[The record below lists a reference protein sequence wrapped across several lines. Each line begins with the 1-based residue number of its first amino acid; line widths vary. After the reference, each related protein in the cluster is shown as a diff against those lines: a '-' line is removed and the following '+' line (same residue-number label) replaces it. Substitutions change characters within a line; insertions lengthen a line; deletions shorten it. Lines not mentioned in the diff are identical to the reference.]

1 MTNLKRL
8 KTVDISSVTIMA
20 TTIITIISLILSI
33 VGLIALG
40 VISTEYLSVIG
51 SLVPSA
57 ICGIFI
63 VSIYTT
69 FVHSLLY
76 NIISKKISVMLDIE
90 DNGTISK
97 ISTASTATVL
107 SIAITVMFIIE
118 CIVGMLLL
126 QLILTSIIQTLMMFG
141 QQLVALSMYNL
152 LIIFSSPLTVAE
164 IIVGVFI
171 INFVFILLGT
181 YIYNLLASKGL
192 GVEVKITNNTTLES
206 IGIRNFTIAIGI
218 ISLVLGIITG
228 IVTAIPTGDYF
239 VVVVMT
245 VIFFVSG
252 LVLSILTSLLYNKL
266 GSKVGKIKFEL
277 VDD

>member
-76 NIISKKISVMLDIE
+76 NIISKKISVMLNIE
-90 DNGTISK
+90 NNGTISK

-107 SIAITVMFIIE
+107 SIAITVMLIIE

-171 INFVFILLGT
+171 ISFVFILLGT

-206 IGIRNFTIAIGI
+206 IGVRNFTIAIGI

-252 LVLSILTSLLYNKL
+252 FVLSILSSLLYNKL
-266 GSKVGKIKFEL
+266 GPKVGKIKFEL